1 MSNKNNKKESFS
13 LAGRGIL
20 GGLVSNESVLSQDI
34 ENAAEWVAINKIVKS
49 PLQPRQFFDQS
60 SIDSLSDAFK
70 KHGFRGALNVRP
82 LDKNTYEL
90 VAGERRWRAAQQ
102 ANLKT
107 VRCIVDDYTDE
118 QALEFALMEN
128 LQRENLSKLEE
139 TEGILKFIEV
149 KLGIER
155 DRAVNIVRTEGHSDK
170 SARSYVAPSD
180 EIKQIEELLSLFDIG
195 LQTFRTKH
203 LRTLALPDDLK
214 QAHLNQG
221 LSYSSAIELS
231 KVKDDQERCDLLAD
245 VLQEDLS
252 FRATKERVREVLS
265 PDKKSDQS
273 QSLDIAKRFTVIARQ
288 VKKTP
293 SLLGKSQNRKRI
305 EKLLKELESLISEE

>member
-1 MSNKNNKKESFS
+1 MSSKSSKKESFS
-13 LAGRGIL
+13 LAGKGIL
-20 GGLVSNESVLSQDI
+20 GGLISHESAVSQEI
-34 ENAAEWVAINKIVKS
+34 ENAAEWVAIDKIVRS
-49 PLQPRQFFDQS
+49 PLQPRQFFDQE
-60 SIDSLSDAFK
+60 SIDSLANAFE

-82 LDKNTYEL
+82 LDDGNYEL

-102 ANLKT
+102 ANLRK
-107 VRCIVDDYTDE
+107 VRCIVDNYTDE

-155 DRAVNIVRTEGHSDK
+155 DRAVSIVRTEGHSDK
-170 SARSYVAPSD
+170 SARSYVAPSS
-180 EIKQIEELLSLFDIG
+180 ELQQIEELLTLFDIG

-203 LRTLALPDDLK
+203 LRTLSLPDDLK
-214 QAHLNQG
+214 RAHLNQG

-231 KVKDDQERCDLLAD
+231 KVKDSQERCDLLAE
-245 VLQEDLS
+245 VLQTNLS
-252 FRATKERVREVLS
+252 FRTTKERVREALS
-265 PDKKSDQS
+265 QDKTSSDS
-273 QSLDIAKRFTVIARQ
+273 ESPDIAKRFVDIARQ
-288 VKKTP
+288 VKKSP
-293 SLLGKSQNRKRI
+293 SLLERPQNRKRI